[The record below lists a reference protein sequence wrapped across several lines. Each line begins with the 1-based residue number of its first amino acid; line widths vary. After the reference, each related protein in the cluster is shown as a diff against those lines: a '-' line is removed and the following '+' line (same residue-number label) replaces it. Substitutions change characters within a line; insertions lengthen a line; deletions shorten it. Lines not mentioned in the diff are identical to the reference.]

1 MIQHKKYLAGQVWC
15 TPLANWI
22 LVKVCAHVGL
32 TTDFNTF
39 IPGLAVAVSH
49 FFLLALTF
57 INVPSIEDVR
67 FNVDIK
73 KSKKLLEGLKAGD
86 LTPEQRQEIDGA
98 LSAIRSKQ
106 IAKCLRDV
114 DHSMAVHESSLQG
127 DAEKSQKA

>member
-22 LVKVCAHVGL
+22 LVKICAHVGL
-32 TTDFNTF
+32 PPDFNAF
-39 IPGLAVAVSH
+39 IPGLAVAVAH

-67 FNVDIK
+67 CSVDIRTSRK
-73 KSKKLLEGLKAGD
+73 RLESLRSEPD
-86 LTPEQRQEIDGA
+86 LTAEQLQEIDGA
-98 LSAIRSKQ
+98 LSVIRSKQ

-114 DHSMAVHESSLQG
+114 EHSMAVHESSLQV
-127 DAEKSQKA
+127 DTEKSQ